1 MLASSS
7 RLEAAL
13 VDVVQ
18 RAGMGRGT
26 PIRFALIAQEW
37 NRVGLR
43 ASELRDAIRELV
55 ERRYATCT
63 EQDGQLAIA
72 PTPSGLR
79 RLNEPDEE

>member
-1 MLASSS
+1 MLATSG

-13 VDVVQ
+13 MDVVQ
-18 RAGMGRGT
+18 RAGMGSGL

-37 NRVGLR
+37 NRIGLR
-43 ASELRDAIRELV
+43 ASELRDAVRELV

-63 EQDGQLAIA
+63 QQDGQLAIA

-79 RLNEPDEE
+79 RLAESEDE